1 MRPIILFSLLY
12 TLLTS
17 IGINNCYSQSTKFY
31 KLYAGS
37 NDLQLFTVH
46 QTHDNGFIAAGK
58 STSTI
63 GGNYLI
69 LKVDSN
75 GNEMWRSLGALFNTL
90 DSDNVTY
97 SATEYFDGGIIACG
111 TITQFHPGIG
121 TDHQNFLVK
130 IDSTGNLIWQKAIGI
145 DTCYETLW
153 DLISFANGEIICA
166 GIKAITQSNLSIIKY
181 DSTGTQMWEKNYS
194 LGNNFANKSFVYN
207 CFNSDVL
214 ILTSLASYG
223 SVLTRIDSGGT
234 ILKQQFLLDTLFSY
248 PVTVS
253 EFAPYRYKLIR
264 QSNSTPF
271 DALISEL
278 DTNFNILNTFYSGTV
293 NSAAIIDSINSY
305 CCAVEMSCWK
315 CSLNGDTMWESSIID
330 PRLVPTFTIVTH
342 DGCALNCGILNH
354 DASGY
359 SVGFLWS
366 VCDSSL
372 RANIIEKYK
381 DKIHIYPIPTTGL
394 INLDVADELILKYK
408 NFALYIS
415 DSVGRMVFHTNVNK
429 TQMQI
434 NLGTLN
440 SGIYS
445 CSVIGNNQILYRSD
459 VILN

>member
-1 MRPIILFSLLY
+1 MRRKILCSFLY
-12 TLLTS
+12 TIL
-17 IGINNCYSQSTKFY
+17 IYVGINNCYCQSTKFY
-31 KLYAGS
+31 KLYAGN

-46 QTHDNGFIAAGK
+46 QTQNNGYIAAGK

-75 GNEMWRSLGALFNTL
+75 GNEMWRSLGGLFNTL

-121 TDHQNFLVK
+121 LDHQNFLVK
-130 IDSTGNLIWQKAIGI
+130 IDSTGNLVWQKAIGN

-153 DLISFANGEIICA
+153 DLKSFTNGEIICA
-166 GIKAITQSNLSIIKY
+166 GIKATTQSNLSIIKY
-181 DSTGTQMWEKNYS
+181 DSAGTQMWETNYTM
-194 LGNNFANKSFVYN
+194 GNYFANKSYIYD

-214 ILTSLASYG
+214 ILTALSSYG

-234 ILKQQFLLDTLFSY
+234 ILKQQYFLDTLFSY

-253 EFAPYRYKLIR
+253 EVAPFRYKLIR

-278 DTNFNILNTFYSGTV
+278 DSNFNILNTYYTGPV

-315 CSLNGDTMWESSIID
+315 CGLTGDTVWKSSIID

-342 DGCALNCGILNH
+342 DGCALNCGVINH
-354 DASGY
+354 DATGY

-372 RANIIEKYK
+372 LAGSGELFK
-381 DKIHIYPIPTTGL
+381 DKIRIYPIPTSGL
-394 INLDVADELILKYK
+394 INLDIDSDVLYKFKNIFLI
-408 NFALYIS
+408 IT
-415 DSVGRMVFHTNVNK
+415 DSMGQTVLQTEVNK
-429 TQMQI
+429 SEMQI
-434 NLGTLN
+434 ELDRLK
-440 SGIYS
+440 SGIYTFNF
-445 CSVIGNNQILYRSD
+445 IANNQRLYSRAI
-459 VILN
+459 VIN